1 MFDISEF
8 GAFISKKRK
17 DLNMTQSFLA
27 EKLCLTRQAIS
38 NYECGNT
45 FPDIEVLIKFSE
57 IFNISLDELIKSGNP
72 TNVESDLLINCDSN
86 LESINNIDQ
95 INNIAPLLK
104 PNLLKKIAVK
114 LAESDIDISNIV
126 SLAEYLDDES
136 VDFLLRNAK
145 FGEVDSKLIEKLV
158 PFLDKKSRFII
169 FDKVLSRE
177 VDYVVLKSL
186 LKTDTGIRELIENA
200 YIMGMLEKEEM
211 KEIRSWTMGSF

>member
-45 FPDIEVLIKFSE
+45 FPDIEVLIKLSE